1 MTAGEIFATTP
12 RRVLHSK
19 TQSVDRNGFSSRLAS
34 TENRPEIT
42 FDTLKSMAPSSLRA
56 GSHTPSRMVKGRR
69 RLPNSEQPS
78 RISKPS
84 VNIRGKDVNAN
95 LFEKFR
101 AHEEVKPCLKWTA
114 KPPQDKEVKDAD
126 ASDNDLT
133 TSLNTIKNAES
144 AKNVKK
150 FLQNK
155 DDVDPSNQP
164 RKKRRAVTFT
174 TELNKIEESP
184 AKDDIHKML
193 HLILEN
199 QKAIMTKLNDLEGR
213 LP

>member
-1 MTAGEIFATTP
+1 MTANEIFATTP

-19 TQSVDRNGFSSRLAS
+19 TQSVDRNGFSSRLS
-34 TENRPEIT
+34 GTENRPEIT
-42 FDTLKSMAPSSLRA
+42 FDALKSMAPSSLRA

-69 RLPNSEQPS
+69 VLPNSEQPS

-84 VNIRGKDVNAN
+84 INVRGKDVNAN
-95 LFEKFR
+95 LLEKLR
-101 AHEEVKPCLKWTA
+101 GNEEVKPCLKWTK
-114 KPPQDKEVKDAD
+114 KPQQAQEIKDAD

-150 FLQNK
+150 FLQNT
-155 DDVDPSNQP
+155 DDFNQP

-174 TELNKIEESP
+174 TELDKIEEYSSK
-184 AKDDIHKML
+184 KDVHE
-193 HLILEN
+193 ILEKILKN
-199 QKAIMTKLNDLEGR
+199 QQVIMAKLDDLESR